1 MHNRLFKSVAGK
13 VVALTICL
21 ILLSVAAVG
30 FSTYVRL
37 KETIFATALRD
48 TNSAMRG
55 MAILYEMKVGGVTLD
70 MGDGELKSV
79 KRASIGTLRDNDLVD
94 RTAAGNGGIA
104 TVFESKGG
112 DFVRMT
118 TNLKN
123 EKGERVAGTKL
134 ATDHPAFDRLSK
146 GEAYFGPATLY
157 GVNYMTGYMP
167 VLNKSDVTVGVLFV
181 GVPMVLYETQIF
193 GLRDLMLICGALAM
207 AGVGLLAYVV
217 IRRTLRPL
225 SKLTEAVNS
234 LSHGDLD
241 TPIPYASN
249 TNEFGNIARALVIF
263 RENALEKL
271 AIEQKSAEERTVAVS
286 ERTRNDAEKQE
297 LDGQIEFAVSEI
309 ASGLGRLSN
318 GDLSRTIETPFAGR
332 LDRLRTDFNDSLLNL
347 RDTLGQIRERTLTIQ
362 QSGLEIEQSSV
373 DLSRRTESQAA
384 SLEETAAAVEEITS
398 TVKSSAERARE
409 ANEAVRITK
418 QSADSS
424 GSVVGNAVDAMSR
437 IEHAS
442 RKIEQII
449 EVIDDIAFQTNLL
462 ALNAGIEAA
471 RAGEAGKGFAVV
483 AQEVRELAQRSAD
496 AAREIKQLINQSTQ
510 EVSSGSKLV
519 QEAGT
524 VLSAI
529 SHQIVTVSQHVETIA
544 TATQDQSS
552 ALHNVNSSVNQ
563 MDQMTQQNAALAEQ
577 SSAASTVLS
586 AEVEALLDLV
596 RRFQMEQT
604 SATGRERYSRAA

>member
-37 KETIFATALRD
+37 KENIFATALRD

-94 RTAAGNGGIA
+94 RTVAGNGGIA

-134 ATDHPAFDRLSK
+134 APDHPAFDGLSR

-181 GVPMVLYETQIF
+181 GVPMILYDTQIS

-318 GDLSRTIETPFAGR
+318 GDLSRMIETPFAGR

-529 SHQIVTVSQHVETIA
+529 SQQIVTVSQHVETIA